1 MSFRRPFA
9 LTVFGVIVFTI
20 SFKTYILPSD
30 RKKISLEHDTVS
42 SLKQKEEE
50 TLLKTF
56 KSRRIHIE
64 NTCKQFFSKTS
75 TNMTELP
82 EILIYNSNDTRLSQ
96 TVKLTSHLVY
106 KKRNVTYCW
115 LHKVAS
121 SSWMRRFLWIKNGRK
136 PSSNAKPY
144 LTQFSMKPESM
155 KMFQTTVEN
164 YMNIILG
171 KIKSVKT
178 FSRNAIHFGSM
189 I

>member
-1 MSFRRPFA
+1 MNMSFRRPFA
-9 LTVFGVIVFTI
+9 ITFFGVIVFTI

-75 TNMTELP
+75 TNMAELP
-82 EILIYNSNDTRLSQ
+82 EILDYSSNDTRLSQ

-106 KKRNVTYCW
+106 KKRKVTYCW

-121 SSWMRRFLWIKNGRK
+121 SSWMRRFLWIKDGRK
-136 PSSNAKPY
+136 PEFFS
-144 LTQFSMKPESM
+144 FFISMKPESM

-171 KIKSVKT
+171 KIKTVKT
-178 FSRNAIHFGSM
+178 FSRVL
-189 I
+189 